1 MADVRVSA
9 DGVCRWRRIS
19 VERDLLGGCRKE
31 ERCEPSVCEV
41 PGRLP
46 GTGRRAHHRQ
56 LKPQQAKP
64 VRCPSACRDSP
75 QTSGLPL
82 SGQEERA
89 PPLHRQKTRSGRL
102 AGTRSLTVALWGH
115 RAGLGRGL

>member
-19 VERDLLGGCRKE
+19 VDRDLLGGCRKE
-31 ERCEPSVCEV
+31 ERCEPSV

-115 RAGLGRGL
+115 RAGLGRGH